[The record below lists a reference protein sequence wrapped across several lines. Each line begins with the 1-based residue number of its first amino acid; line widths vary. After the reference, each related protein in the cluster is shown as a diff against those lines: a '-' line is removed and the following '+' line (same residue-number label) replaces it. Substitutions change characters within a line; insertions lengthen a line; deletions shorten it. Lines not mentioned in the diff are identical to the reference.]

1 MISLPALS
9 GRFRTVLLP
18 YSLITYVT
26 DAHQAAVLAAEL
38 GKLLEPGGCLVFDA
52 FVPQQV
58 TSFADFR
65 RDYRRPHG
73 EGELERHK
81 RITANAD
88 GTNRIERRYLVLARD
103 GAVIADFST
112 DETIRPYTAS
122 DLAAFGEAG
131 GLAVESCAWDY
142 GQCAEAAR
150 ARFATVL
157 LRRPNS

>member
-1 MISLPALS
+1 MLKRLGADAAKIEFAPPLLQMDIVKPALS

-58 TSFADFR
+58 ASFADFR

-88 GTNRIERRYLVLARD
+88 AP
-103 GAVIADFST
+103 IASN
-112 DETIRPYTAS
+112 
-122 DLAAFGEAG
+122 AAT
-131 GLAVESCAWDY
+131 SCW
-142 GQCAEAAR
+142 R
-150 ARFATVL
+150 AMA
-157 LRRPNS
+157 